1 MESCR
6 SLILRQKFRRGH
18 FKKKKAIKNI
28 MPPIHISTRNILPI
42 LPRSDPPP
50 PEQRVHKP
58 SNGYIIFFK
67 FYKKILD
74 KEYPKLTSQEK
85 AIKAG
90 EKWRHLPVDLKN
102 SFIEFANNE
111 RLLKKGPPR
120 TKIVQ
125 RSVENPQ
132 PKSGLR
138 VIFDDRCHKDVRLND
153 ESSNEIP
160 SDECDHYDKIF
171 DQYIDKDAYI

>member
-6 SLILRQKFRRGH
+6 SLILRQSGQYKR
-18 FKKKKAIKNI
+18 KKIIKNI
-28 MPPIHISTRNILPI
+28 MPPTYISSRIL
-42 LPRSDPPP
+42 LPRNDPPP
-50 PEQRVHKP
+50 PEQRVQKP

-111 RLLKKGPPR
+111 RLLKRGPPR

-125 RSVENPQ
+125 RSVEKTQ
-132 PKSGLR
+132 HKSGLR

-153 ESSNEIP
+153 ESSNELP
-160 SDECDHYDKIF
+160 SDEGDHYDKIF